1 LLLCAAA
8 LVIFSRQLGLNHYTG
23 VMSKQFKENLRFS
36 DVIGWHFSEWG
47 EILVNISRYKVIG
60 FFPGHIGDWLFIL
73 IGIMGIAGFIHIC
86 FIRKNSVSFIVK
98 AYLSFYILL
107 MFNWPF
113 ADPRFWVPVI
123 PLIAAVISQTSFSQ
137 ARVIKILDITCFVIY
152 ATLGLVSL
160 GYFTYTSFN
169 KRELSKTQARGVYR
183 NEYETHFFG
192 KPLSDTVTH
201 IDPYLV
207 EFLNKYD
214 RK

>member
-1 LLLCAAA
+1 
-8 LVIFSRQLGLNHYTG
+8 
-23 VMSKQFKENLRFS
+23 
-36 DVIGWHFSEWG
+36 
-47 EILVNISRYKVIG
+47 
-60 FFPGHIGDWLFIL
+60 
-73 IGIMGIAGFIHIC
+73 MGIAGFIHIC